1 MYSRILI
8 AYDGSDSAPHVL
20 EQALILARSEQAALD
35 IVTVIPRYQGN
46 LRLLGNTGVLEAM
59 ADQYRNA
66 LDNARDAARAGG
78 VRARVHLREGEADD
92 EVPDLAEELGA
103 DLVVIGKRARFLL
116 DHMPIGLT
124 AIAIFKNSP
133 VDVLVVAGNKAL
145 HLDRLF
151 LACQPS
157 AAGGPAAD
165 RAASIAARYA
175 SSLTIGI
182 AYDPG
187 LKAFALASHFE
198 EAMQRQAK
206 EEALK
211 AAGIAEAAGVR
222 HVKTVI
228 KRGDPW
234 YKTLGEEATAAGAG
248 LIISGLDSEH
258 GLSRLL
264 PGAGT
269 GRLVGFSPCPV
280 LIAKKAS

>member
-1 MYSRILI
+1 MYSRILV

-20 EQALILARSEQAALD
+20 EQALILARSEQATLD
-35 IVTVIPRYQGN
+35 IVTVIPAYQGN

-59 ADQYRNA
+59 AEQYRDA
-66 LDNARDAARAGG
+66 LDNARNAAQAGG
-78 VRARVHLREGEADD
+78 IRARIHLREGEAD
-92 EVPDLAEELGA
+92 EQVPELAKELGA

-133 VDVLVVAGNKAL
+133 VDILVIAGNKAL
-145 HLDRLF
+145 HLDRIF
-151 LACQPS
+151 LAHQPS
-157 AAGGPAAD
+157 GAGSPATE

-175 SSLTIGI
+175 SFLTIGI

-187 LKAFALASHFE
+187 LRAFTMASHLE

-206 EEALK
+206 EDALT
-211 AAGIAEAAGVR
+211 AAGIAEAAGVCQI
-222 HVKTVI
+222 KTVI
-228 KRGDPW
+228 RRGDPW
-234 YKTLGEEATAAGAG
+234 YKTLGEEATAEGAG

-258 GLSRLL
+258 GLSRLI

-269 GRLVGFSPCPV
+269 GRLVSFSPCPV
-280 LIAKKAS
+280 LIAKQA